1 MLFPSFFLAS
11 CPAALRNKIRWG
23 WTVLKGQ
30 TRDRE
35 VHFDSSQV
43 KFGSNVLP
51 TQQDLSAKTSQ
62 SEEWCEYRSNKV
74 CRSVTERE
82 TVEKQQLAA
91 IYEQR
96 VFVVIKIT
104 AGLDC
109 RHSCLLN
116 SWRCFDCNYNK
127 WWKLQHDDFKFSSMV
142 DENSGD
148 RWSHAGSSW
157 RGHEAIHPVIVQTFQ
172 TLNRRCQSP
181 TSLEFIL
188 WGHRPAL
195 IMHICRNMELWIMNT
210 WDHGGGVYGIN
221 MDCAIIYVWEWGY
234 WI

>member
-1 MLFPSFFLAS
+1 MLFLSFFLAS
-11 CPAALRNKIRWG
+11 CPAALRNKISWG

-62 SEEWCEYRSNKV
+62 SEEWREYRSNKV
-74 CRSVTERE
+74 CTSVTERE

-157 RGHEAIHPVIVQTFQ
+157 RGHEAIHPVIVQTFHSEPKMSITDIIRIYPLRSQ
-172 TLNRRCQSP
+172 TRSDYAYMQK
-181 TSLEFIL
+181 
-188 WGHRPAL
+188 
-195 IMHICRNMELWIMNT
+195 
-210 WDHGGGVYGIN
+210 HGAVNNEYMGSRWWR
-221 MDCAIIYVWEWGY
+221 VWY
-234 WI
+234 